1 METLSKVN
9 KRALINTLAATSLI
23 DFVRTR
29 IWLTV
34 GILGLAAALF
44 APTPA
49 RAEIALEEEIEC
61 LALAIY
67 FEARGEPGDGQVAV
81 AHVVMNRVYDARYPK
96 SVCGVVRQG
105 GYAILNRCQFSFHCD
120 GRPDVPVDS
129 ASWQRATG
137 LAKRIYWGFSQD
149 PTDGALWYH
158 ADYVAPSWGT
168 RLARGPKI
176 GRHIF
181 YSETS
186 FIPAR

>member
-1 METLSKVN
+1 MKSLSTVN
-9 KRALINTLAATSLI
+9 IHAPINNLAAAAR
-23 DFVRTR
+23 DRF
-29 IWLTV
+29 WLALS
-34 GILGLAAALF
+34 ILGLAATLF
-44 APTPA
+44 AASPA
-49 RAEIALEEEIEC
+49 RAEGAPEQEIEC

-67 FEARGEPGDGQVAV
+67 FEARGEPGDGQEAV
-81 AHVVMNRVYDARYPK
+81 AHVVMNRLYDARFPK

-120 GRPDVPVDS
+120 GRPDLPVDS
-129 ASWQRATG
+129 VSWQRSIG

-149 PTDGALWYH
+149 PTAGALWYH

-181 YSETS
+181 YTETA
-186 FIPAR
+186 FVPTR

>member
-1 METLSKVN
+1 MKSLSTVN
-9 KRALINTLAATSLI
+9 VLAPINTFAQTIRA
-23 DFVRTR
+23 RM
-29 IWLTV
+29 WLV
-34 GILGLAAALF
+34 LGVLGLAAALF
-44 APTPA
+44 AAAPA
-49 RAEIALEEEIEC
+49 RAQTTEGAPEAEIEC

-81 AHVVMNRVYDARYPK
+81 AHVVMNRLYDARYPK

-120 GRPDVPVDS
+120 GVPDVPVDS
-129 ASWQRATG
+129 VSWQRSIG

-149 PTDGALWYH
+149 PTAGALWYH

-181 YSETS
+181 YTETGYN
-186 FIPAR
+186 PAR